1 MFEDTVL
8 RLSDKERQQRLAEEE
23 RALVERQ
30 ANLAARQQN
39 LAHRQLMLKTNPN
52 DVSNAIDRDDR
63 QRAEEKQHAS
73 DAARIKGQFG
83 LKAHE
88 LIDTPAM
95 RGALEQALAEKDVE
109 QQMRAEKIADRA
121 SLLSG
126 LNKLAMMDA
135 SKAAEILNANKDLN
149 PPRVWSR
156 QEVAEMFARAQ
167 SHVDDKGNTRN
178 FGKSLDGWADSI
190 AFRKRELEL
199 AEIKLDA
206 QEQAL
211 RAQVRRAIDGPEKG
225 AAQPVAEQ
233 STSKVAERTVEAA
246 VGVATVAANAKGP
259 VTIDTSLETL
269 KDPAKFAAT
278 VDQVV
283 KTSGVSAEQ
292 AKATLDM
299 LREVKESG
307 TARAPAA
314 EVSEK
319 AAIEAAREA
328 FYARGASLRRDRS
341 NVVDIGNG
349 KRAAETSPVERVERG
364 VAAAAGAQVNGA
376 EAGGE
381 ARAAVKG
388 IEGFRPLGR
397 NKTKDLADRGPAQV
411 APTEAGQ
418 AVDGSNAKGVQR
430 PTAEVAR
437 PIEVN
442 KEREPKSLERE
453 RKSFKDLNAHER
465 IERRA
470 EFFGDLRQNAGYSR
484 DGKEAVSERAREAA
498 RSGKQRDGYGVG

>member
-23 RALVERQ
+23 HALAERQ
-30 ANLAARQQN
+30 ASLAARQQN
-39 LAHRQLMLKTNPN
+39 LAHRQVWLTKDPAA
-52 DVSNAIDRDDR
+52 VWNAIDRDDKH
-63 QRAEEKQHAS
+63 RAEEKQHATE
-73 DAARIKGQFG
+73 AKNIKAQFG
-83 LKAHE
+83 LKDRE

-109 QQMRAEKIADRA
+109 QQMRAEKVADRA

-126 LNKLAMMDA
+126 LTKLAMIDA
-135 SKAAEILNANKDLN
+135 GKAAEILNANKDLN
-149 PPRVWSR
+149 PQRVWSR
-156 QEVAEMFARAQ
+156 QEVAEMFAKAQ
-167 SHVDDKGNTRN
+167 SHVDDKGNTRS

-225 AAQPVAEQ
+225 APQPVAEQ
-233 STSKVAERTVEAA
+233 AVQKTAERTVEVAA
-246 VGVATVAANAKGP
+246 ATAAVAANAKGR
-259 VTIDTSLETL
+259 VSIDTSLETL

-292 AKATLDM
+292 AKATLEM
-299 LREVKESG
+299 LREAKEAG
-307 TARAPAA
+307 TSRAPAA
-314 EVSEK
+314 AVSEK
-319 AAIEAAREA
+319 ASIEAAREA
-328 FYARGASLRRDRS
+328 FFARGRGVGQEKS
-341 NVVDIGNG
+341 NVVEIGSG
-349 KRAAETSPVERVERG
+349 KRTPEVPEIARVERG
-364 VAAAAGAQVNGA
+364 TAAARESQTVAAATAT
-376 EAGGE
+376 E

-397 NKTKDLADRGPAQV
+397 NKTKDLADRETAQA

-418 AVDGSNAKGVQR
+418 AVEGANAKSGRSAKQ
-430 PTAEVAR
+430 PTAEAAA
-437 PIEVN
+437 PIEVG
-442 KEREPKSLERE
+442 KDRE

-498 RSGKQRDGYGVG
+498 RPGKQRDGYGVG

>member
-8 RLSDKERQQRLAEEE
+8 RVSDKERQQRLAEEE
-23 RALVERQ
+23 RALAERQ
-30 ANLAARQQN
+30 ATLAARQQN
-39 LAHRQLMLKTNPN
+39 LAHRQLMLKTNPQE
-52 DVSNAIDRDDR
+52 VSNAIDRDDR
-63 QRAEEKQHAS
+63 QRAEEKQHAI

-83 LKAHE
+83 VKAHE

-126 LNKLAMMDA
+126 LNKLAMIDA
-135 SKAAEILNANKDLN
+135 GKAAEILNANKDLN

-211 RAQVRRAIDGPEKG
+211 RSQVRRAIDGPEKG

-233 STSKVAERTVEAA
+233 SASKVAERSVEAA
-246 VGVATVAANAKGP
+246 VGVATVAVNAKER
-259 VTIDTSLETL
+259 VTFDTSLETL
-269 KDPAKFAAT
+269 KDPVKFAAT

-299 LREVKESG
+299 LREMKESG
-307 TARAPAA
+307 TGKAPASA
-314 EVSEK
+314 ASEK

-328 FYARGASLRRDRS
+328 FYARGASLRTGKS

-349 KRAAETSPVERVERG
+349 KRTAAAPSVERVERG
-364 VAAAAGAQVNGA
+364 ASAAAGPQTKLA
-376 EAGGE
+376 EAGVE
-381 ARAAVKG
+381 TRAIGKG
-388 IEGFRPLGR
+388 IEGFKPLGR
-397 NKTKDLADRGPAQV
+397 NRTKDLADRETAQAAPA
-411 APTEAGQ
+411 EAGQ
-418 AVDGSNAKGVQR
+418 AAEGANAKGGRSAKQ
-430 PTAEVAR
+430 PTAEAAA
-437 PIEVN
+437 PIEVG
-442 KEREPKSLERE
+442 KDRE

-484 DGKEAVSERAREAA
+484 DGKEAVSERAKEAA

>member
-8 RLSDKERQQRLAEEE
+8 RVSDKERQQRLAEEE
-23 RALVERQ
+23 RALAERQ

-39 LAHRQLMLKTNPN
+39 LAHRQLMLKTNPQE
-52 DVSNAIDRDDR
+52 VSNAIDRDDR

-73 DAARIKGQFG
+73 DAMRIKGQFG

-126 LNKLAMMDA
+126 LNKLAMIDA
-135 SKAAEILNANKDLN
+135 GKAAEILNANKDLN

-156 QEVAEMFARAQ
+156 QEVGEMFAKAQ
-167 SHVDDKGNTRN
+167 SHVDDKGNTRS

-233 STSKVAERTVEAA
+233 AVQKIAERTVEVAA
-246 VGVATVAANAKGP
+246 VTAAVAANAKGS
-259 VTIDTSLETL
+259 VSIDTSLETL

-278 VDQVV
+278 VEQVA

-299 LREVKESG
+299 LREMKEAG
-307 TARAPAA
+307 VDRTPAA
-314 EVSEK
+314 AASEK
-319 AAIEAAREA
+319 ASIEAAREA
-328 FYARGASLRRDRS
+328 FFARGRGVGQEKS

-349 KRAAETSPVERVERG
+349 KRTAAAPSVERVERG
-364 VAAAAGAQVNGA
+364 ASAAAGPQTKPA
-376 EAGGE
+376 EAGVE
-381 ARAAVKG
+381 TRAVGKG
-388 IEGFRPLGR
+388 IEGFKPLGR
-397 NKTKDLADRGPAQV
+397 NKTKDLADGSAAQAAPA
-411 APTEAGQ
+411 EAAQ
-418 AVDGSNAKGVQR
+418 AVDRSNAKVIQQ
-430 PTAEVAR
+430 PTAEAAG
-437 PIEVN
+437 PIDAGEG
-442 KEREPKSLERE
+442 RG
-453 RKSFKDLNAHER
+453 RKAFKDLNAHER

-484 DGKEAVSERAREAA
+484 DGKEAVSERAKEAA
-498 RSGKQRDGYGVG
+498 RPGKQRDGYGVG